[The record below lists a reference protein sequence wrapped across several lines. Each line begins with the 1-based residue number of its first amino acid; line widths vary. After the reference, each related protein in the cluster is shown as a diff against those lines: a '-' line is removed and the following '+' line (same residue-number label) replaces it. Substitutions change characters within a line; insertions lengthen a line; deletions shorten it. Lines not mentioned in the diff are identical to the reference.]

1 MLPMRIY
8 KEKDFQGVDMI
19 ERKEADSV
27 ISYDS
32 GNFTDQVNK
41 KIKSQVEAYE
51 KSLVTNVVD
60 SMVMGGGH
68 VTPTKQIPLPVPTTE
83 EAKGFVSSAID
94 AIGSLFSSKKD
105 EDEQFEYVHD
115 ALSYDETTSGSWL
128 AARDDYVILS
138 TLLLKSI
145 TATIQNKPLP
155 LTFYDDFLHLI
166 GSVYTISDRPK
177 FSKGVIQNLGF
188 SSRDK
193 MLCSF
198 RKSLIRI
205 GDMVDRVVSKKL
217 STPVDYKADVNYLSD
232 AMDSSEET
240 EKYDLDSLGDIN
252 EKRTN

>member
-1 MLPMRIY
+1 MFPMRIH
-8 KEKDFQGVDMI
+8 KENDFQGVDMT
-19 ERKEADSV
+19 ERKETDSV

-32 GNFTDQVNK
+32 GNFTDQLNK
-41 KIKSQVEAYE
+41 KIKSQVDAYE

-60 SMVMGGGH
+60 SMVIGGGLA
-68 VTPTKQIPLPVPTTE
+68 PNKQIPLPIPTKE

-105 EDEQFEYVHD
+105 EDENIEDVHD
-115 ALSYDETTSGSWL
+115 TLNYDEATQGSWL

-145 TATIQNKPLP
+145 TANIQNKPLP
-155 LTFYDDFLHLI
+155 PSFYDDFLYLI
-166 GSVYTISDRPK
+166 GSTEHISTRPR

-188 SSRDK
+188 ASREK
-193 MLCSF
+193 MLYSF
-198 RKSLIRI
+198 RKSLIKI

-217 STPVDYKADVNYLSD
+217 SKPVNYKTDVNYLSD
-232 AMDSSEET
+232 AMDNSEET
-240 EKYDLDSLGDIN
+240 EDYDLDSLGDIN